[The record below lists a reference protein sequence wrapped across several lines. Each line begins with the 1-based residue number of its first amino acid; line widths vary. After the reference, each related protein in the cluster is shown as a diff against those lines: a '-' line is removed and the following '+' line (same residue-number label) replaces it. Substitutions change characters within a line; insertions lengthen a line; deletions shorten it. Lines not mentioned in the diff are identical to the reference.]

1 MLNDAME
8 KSFKVLQMI
17 WIFMLCSVM
26 VYVVICNLL
35 QGKLEIMNGDS
46 AIPVELIRNILLG
59 ISVIELLGLKFL
71 RSKLLSL
78 KPGMTME
85 NGAQKYMVTSIISF
99 AICESVAIF
108 GMVVFL
114 LGDMI
119 NILYV
124 FAGISILGLF
134 YYKPSREEYEDIINI
149 RS

>member
-17 WIFMLCSVM
+17 WIFMLCSVI
-26 VYVVICNLL
+26 VYVLVCNMLE
-35 QGKLEIMNGDS
+35 GKLEINEDS
-46 AIPVELIRNILLG
+46 SIPVELLRNILLG
-59 ISVIELLGLKFL
+59 ISVMELLGLKFL
-71 RSKLLSL
+71 RAKLMEV
-78 KPGMTME
+78 KPGITKE
-85 NGAQKYMVTSIISF
+85 EAAQKFMVTSIISF

-114 LGDMI
+114 LGDMM
-119 NILYV
+119 NVLYI

-134 YYKPSREEYEDIINI
+134 YYKPSREEYEDIINS